1 MRYWREEPYFPPE
14 HPDELTPMERSPDL
28 NERDTIEQQINLLE
42 ARLWNATHLG
52 NHSGIIL
59 GQTTNPFP
67 NYDNIKKLLG
77 RLEEEVWVDQ
87 NPELKLLSE
96 LIRKTWYEVL
106 RLSGEHEVEI
116 KRLRAEI
123 NRLDDQLRKMDV
135 DQSTPVLAQL

>member
-14 HPDELTPMERSPDL
+14 HPDELAPTERSLDL

-87 NPELKLLSE
+87 NPELELLSE